1 MVVDKCTV
9 ALLVAVALV
18 AGPAVSYAAEA
29 GYAPA
34 EAQPK
39 ATTTT
44 TTTTEEQEL
53 IDKANNAFKAALA
66 AAAPVPP
73 ADKYKTF
80 QTTFTHTFGILNP
93 NGFTDPSGSNAT
105 FRMRIYYAKMFAYEY
120 NITKDATPEAKYDS
134 FVAVFN
140 RRRQIEPPAWTPSKK
155 DKSTIFD
162 SAFSK
167 AIKDTMDGAY
177 QGYKFVPALE
187 SGVKEAYSLLLPQRP
202 QNKLMVFEAVLRE
215 TILAMAAGAT
225 APATPATD
233 AAATATPTP
242 TPATAAGGNKV

>member
-1 MVVDKCTV
+1 
-9 ALLVAVALV
+9 
-18 AGPAVSYAAEA
+18 
-29 GYAPA
+29 
-34 EAQPK
+34 
-39 ATTTT
+39 
-44 TTTTEEQEL
+44 
-53 IDKANNAFKAALA
+53 
-66 AAAPVPP
+66 
-73 ADKYKTF
+73 
-80 QTTFTHTFGILNP
+80 
-93 NGFTDPSGSNAT
+93 
-105 FRMRIYYAKMFAYEY
+105 MRIYYAQMFAYQY
-120 NITKDATPEAKYDS
+120 NITEDATPEAKYDS
-134 FVAVFN
+134 FVAVFSESL
-140 RRRQIEPPAWTPSKK
+140 RIIVGILEVHAVKPPVEEVKGPIPAGELKAIDQIAAAFRTAATAADAVPKK

-242 TPATAAGGNKV
+242 PPLPVATKSTSPLFTSHE